1 MAHKSEDLFDCILMA
16 DDRFHGEG
24 YREGFDE
31 GTRQGM
37 IDGRKH
43 GASHG
48 AKLSMEVSF
57 YYGFGITWKCL
68 LQNNTDVKSSLSILC
83 LRKRLKALESLLG
96 LIQKFPHEEPHY
108 ENLQEDMEKVRA
120 KFRQVCSLLNVP
132 TDFSDYVKTG
142 GSGGISF

>member
-1 MAHKSEDLFDCILMA
+1 MKK
-16 DDRFHGEG
+16 FHVEG

-37 IDGRKH
+37 VDGRKH

-68 LQNNTDVKSSLSILC
+68 LQNNTDMKA
-83 LRKRLKALESLLG
+83 RKRLKVLESLLG
-96 LIQKFPHEEPHY
+96 LIQKFPHEEPQY
-108 ENLQEDMEKVRA
+108 EHLQEDMEKVRA

-132 TDFSDYVKTG
+132 TDFSDYVKSG